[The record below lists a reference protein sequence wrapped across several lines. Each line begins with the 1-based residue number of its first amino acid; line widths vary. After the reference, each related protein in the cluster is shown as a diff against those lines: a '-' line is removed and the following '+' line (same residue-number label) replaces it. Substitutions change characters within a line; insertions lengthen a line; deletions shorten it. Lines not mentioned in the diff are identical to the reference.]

1 MFKPLNSLVFS
12 CTTPY
17 SELIRLALYFKN
29 ISLSALSGS
38 CGARCSE
45 MTPPA
50 VLKRRSEGT
59 KRTEHYPAEISGTLY
74 HFGRNRSR
82 NRIRKNG
89 RISGQPEPEPD
100 IRYIPSPQQVG
111 NFSVYTGKLRGNVCN
126 GFWPLACQKSTSTLI
141 SSVF

>member
-38 CGARCSE
+38 CGARCSV
-45 MTPPA
+45 MTTFA
-50 VLKRRSEGT
+50 VLKRCSEGT

-82 NRIRKNG
+82 NRI
-89 RISGQPEPEPD
+89 SGTSLVRSKLATSRS
-100 IRYIPSPQQVG
+100 IR
-111 NFSVYTGKLRGNVCN
+111 YTGKLRGNVCN